1 MKRKSNIFKLSKVI
15 ENQLH
20 DNKSKSEGIQD
31 ELDIPKFM
39 NVNNSNTEVVR
50 RDSSDFKIPSFLSKP
65 GVVRIVEDIP
75 MTQGYIDVLKS
86 RIKAMPMNEKVVVA
100 EALPVDICI
109 DRIKTEYEKNSL
121 FVNSIKESFSILGID
136 M

>member
-15 ENQLH
+15 ENQLR

-31 ELDIPKFM
+31 ELNIPKFM

-86 RIKAMPMNEKVVVA
+86 RIIAMPMNEKVVVA

-121 FVNSIKESFSILGID
+121 FVSSIKESFSILGID

>member
-1 MKRKSNIFKLSKVI
+1 
-15 ENQLH
+15 
-20 DNKSKSEGIQD
+20 
-31 ELDIPKFM
+31 M

-121 FVNSIKESFSILGID
+121 FVSSIKESFSILGID